1 MFDAYLGPYEGHW
14 HVLRNGISKLRLV
27 KGCVIIGKGE
37 HEVIG
42 EKNMFIEARDN
53 VYECEAT
60 GQYTSLME

>member
-42 EKNMFIEARDN
+42 EKICLLKHETMYMN
-53 VYECEAT
+53 VRLRGNT
-60 GQYTSLME
+60 LV